1 MKAPRIYLPVPLVQ
15 GACVSL
21 DADVARHVTR
31 VLRLRSGDP
40 LILFDGRGHEWHARL
55 KQTAGPKPQ
64 AEIVHAL
71 ESGKP
76 ESSLDI
82 LLMQGISRGERMDYT
97 LQKAVELGVKQ
108 ISPIW
113 VERTQVKLSGERL
126 AHRIRHWQ
134 RIIIHA
140 CEQSGRNVIPPLKT
154 PELLHDSLS
163 HVRTSELC
171 LLLEPAGE
179 YRLCDFAR
187 SPTSVTILAG
197 PEGGLT
203 ESETLLARHSGF
215 LPLRLGPRILRTET
229 AGLAAI
235 AALQLLWGDFC

>member
-15 GACVSL
+15 GARVTL
-21 DADVARHVTR
+21 DADVARHVKR

-55 KQTAGPKPQ
+55 RQTAGAEAQ

-71 ESGKP
+71 ESGKR

-97 LQKAVELGVKQ
+97 LQKAVELGVRQ

-113 VERTQVKLSGERL
+113 LERSQVKLSGDRVG
-126 AHRIRHWQ
+126 HRMRHWQ

-140 CEQSGRNVIPPLKT
+140 CEQSGRTVIPPLKY
-154 PELLHDSLS
+154 PESLHESLS
-163 HVRTSELC
+163 QVQTSELC
-171 LLLEPAGE
+171 LLLEPTGE
-179 YRLCDFAR
+179 YRLRDFVQ
-187 SPTSVTILAG
+187 SPTSVRILAG

-203 ESETLLARHSGF
+203 ESETLLARQSGF